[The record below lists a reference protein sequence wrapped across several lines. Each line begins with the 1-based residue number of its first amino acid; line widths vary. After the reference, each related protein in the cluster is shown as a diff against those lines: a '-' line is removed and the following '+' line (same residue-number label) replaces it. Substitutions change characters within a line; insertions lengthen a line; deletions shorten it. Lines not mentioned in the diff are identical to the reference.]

1 MGFTNFAGII
11 HHVAEHSNRQP
22 KPIYRGRVA
31 LYVLCRLL
39 CGTQDIPC
47 VDNSRRTKDNTLDC
61 YFDQQNILMAFL
73 RTRDSSVIARK
84 TFPLQNAVVRIGRT
98 AGNEI
103 PLDHHGISREH
114 AIITHDEY
122 GNYFITDLDS
132 RNGTYING
140 RAIQEK
146 TKLTD
151 GDLLRFCDLELV
163 FFEYDTSSDNHL
175 KSSESELRRQ
185 QNAAQV
191 SRVLVTDITPGEG
204 HSIKSKIPLDEKRPV
219 LTSAKAAV
227 KLRAM
232 IDIGRNLGAA
242 VDEVL
247 PQIVENLLH
256 IFPQADCAYIL
267 LHDEQTQ
274 RLELK
279 ACLRRDPNNQE
290 SVRISR
296 SILEKVS
303 HTKAAILSDDVAHD
317 SRFEPTDSI
326 ISYNICSIMAVP
338 IMDYDKSEVFG
349 VIQVDARSRGQKFT
363 HEDLDL
369 LVSLA
374 YHVAVS
380 YQNARFHEVAI
391 LEKVMEREMN
401 IANTVQRGLL
411 PQSSPVIDHYR
422 FFDFYRPAKYL
433 GGDYYDYIVLADGRL
448 VFALGDVSGKGVAA
462 SLLMAKLSAEV
473 RGGLIIESSFTGM
486 VQRLNRIFCDPR
498 WDNRFVTFFVG
509 VLDPATHEVRF
520 HNAGHI
526 PPILVSPDGK
536 AEMLG
541 EDIIGLPLGVMD
553 DTEYP
558 ESRFTMQKGQ
568 KLVVLSDGITDAMN
582 AQGDYFTMNGVL
594 KYIAGSSADS
604 VEEFGERLISA
615 VHSFAGR
622 TPQTDDQSLVIVG
635 RVE

>member
-1 MGFTNFAGII
+1 M
-11 HHVAEHSNRQP
+11 
-22 KPIYRGRVA
+22 A
-31 LYVLCRLL
+31 L
-39 CGTQDIPC
+39 
-47 VDNSRRTKDNTLDC
+47 
-61 YFDQQNILMAFL
+61 L
-73 RTRDSSVIARK
+73 RTRDSSVIAKK
-84 TFPLQNAVVRIGRT
+84 TFPLREMVVRIGRT
-98 AGNEI
+98 INNEI
-103 PLDHHGISREH
+103 SLDHHGISREH
-114 AIITHDEY
+114 ALITQDKQD
-122 GNYFITDLDS
+122 YFITDLGS
-132 RNGTYING
+132 RNGTYVNG
-140 RAIQEK
+140 RAIGEK
-146 TKLTD
+146 TKLDD

-163 FFEYDTSSDNHL
+163 FFEHDVLPENVSYL
-175 KSSESELRRQ
+175 SESEVKKRQ
-185 QNAAQV
+185 NEEHV
-191 SRVLVTDITPGEG
+191 SRVILTDSEPVDGY
-204 HSIKSKIPLDEKRPV
+204 SIKAKINLDEKRPV
-219 LTSAKAAV
+219 LTSAKASI

-242 VDEVL
+242 VDQVL
-247 PQIVENLLH
+247 PQLVENLLK

-279 ACLRRDPNNQE
+279 AFLHRNPKNQE
-290 SVRISR
+290 SFRISR

-303 HTKAAILSDDVAHD
+303 QTRAAVLSDDVAND
-317 SRFEPTDSI
+317 SRFEPSDSI

-338 IMDYDKSEVFG
+338 IMDYDQAEVLG
-349 VIQVDARSRGQKFT
+349 VIQVDARTRGQKFT

-374 YHVAVS
+374 YQVAVC
-380 YQNARFHEVAI
+380 YQNAKLHEVVI

-411 PQSSPVIDHYR
+411 PQSSPVIPNYE

-473 RGGLIIESSFTGM
+473 RGGLIIEPTFADTM
-486 VQRLNRIFCDPR
+486 QRLNRIFCESR
-498 WDNRFVTFFVG
+498 WDNRFVTFFFG
-509 VLDPATHEVRF
+509 ILDPQTHEICF

-541 EDIIGLPLGVMD
+541 ESSIGLPLGVMD

-558 ESRFTMQKGQ
+558 ENRFTLQCGQ
-568 KLVVLSDGITDAMN
+568 KLVVLSDGLTDAMDSHGN
-582 AQGDYFTMNGVL
+582 YFSLNGVL
-594 KYIAGSSADS
+594 KFISGSA
-604 VEEFGERLISA
+604 VGPVQEFGERLVSA

-622 TPQTDDQSLVIVG
+622 TPQTDDQSLVVVG
-635 RVE
+635 RTQ

>member
-1 MGFTNFAGII
+1 
-11 HHVAEHSNRQP
+11 
-22 KPIYRGRVA
+22 
-31 LYVLCRLL
+31 
-39 CGTQDIPC
+39 
-47 VDNSRRTKDNTLDC
+47 
-61 YFDQQNILMAFL
+61 MAFL
-73 RTRDSSVIARK
+73 RTRDSSVIARR
-84 TFPLQNAVVRIGRT
+84 TFPLQNTVVRIGRT
-98 AGNEI
+98 PGNEI
-103 PLDHHGISREH
+103 PFDHHGISREH
-114 AIITHDEY
+114 AILTHDER
-122 GNYFITDLDS
+122 GNYYITDLGS
-132 RNGTYING
+132 RNGTFING
-140 RAIQEK
+140 REIKEK

-163 FFEYDTSSDNHL
+163 FFEHDTPRD
-175 KSSESELRRQ
+175 KSLQTSESEWRRQ
-185 QNAAQV
+185 QNEAQV
-191 SRVLVTDITPGEG
+191 SRVFLSDVEPSEG
-204 HSIKSKIPLDEKRPV
+204 YTIKTKIPLDEKRPV

-247 PQIVENLLH
+247 PQIVDNLLN
-256 IFPQADCAYIL
+256 IFLQADCAYIL

-279 ACLRRDPNNQE
+279 AHQRRDPNNQE
-290 SVRISR
+290 YVSISR
-296 SILEKVS
+296 SILEKVAN
-303 HTKAAILSDDVAHD
+303 TRAAVLSDDIAND
-317 SRFEPTDSI
+317 SRFDPTDSI

-380 YQNARFHEVAI
+380 YQNARLHEIAI

-422 FFDFYRPAKYL
+422 FFDFYRPAQYL

-473 RGGLIIESSFTGM
+473 RGGLVIESSFTGM
-486 VQRLNRIFCDPR
+486 MQRLNRIFCDPR
-498 WDNRFVTFFVG
+498 WDNRFVTFFFG
-509 VLDPATHEVRF
+509 VLDPATHKVRF

-526 PPILVSPDGK
+526 PPFLVSPDGK

-558 ESRFTMQKGQ
+558 ESVFTMQKGQ

-582 AQGDYFTMNGVL
+582 AQGDYFAMSGVL
-594 KYIAGSSADS
+594 KYFAGSRADS

-635 RVE
+635 REQ